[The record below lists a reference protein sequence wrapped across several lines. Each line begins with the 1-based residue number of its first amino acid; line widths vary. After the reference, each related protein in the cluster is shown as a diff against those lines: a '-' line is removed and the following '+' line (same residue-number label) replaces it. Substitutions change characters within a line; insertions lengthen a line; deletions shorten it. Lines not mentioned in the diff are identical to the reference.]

1 MKRIILFPLILLL
14 SLCMMITASAGAA
27 PEAEQ
32 ETTEETAADVLV
44 VYFSATG
51 TTKGVAEKIAALE
64 EADLYEIVP
73 AQAYSAEDL
82 DYNDPDSRATM
93 EQNDPAARP
102 EIAGELPDLSQYE
115 TIYFGYPIWW
125 GQEPRIMDRF
135 VESAD
140 LGSKTIIP
148 FCTSG
153 SSGIGKSGANLEAN
167 AGSGTWKQGQR
178 FPGTVS
184 EEELQKWIEEMKGAG
199 AMVMRIGDTKVNVT
213 WEENASV
220 EELKALAAQGL
231 TISMSMYGG
240 FEQVGSIGQAIT
252 RNDEQT
258 VTEPG
263 DIVLYSGDQL
273 VVFYGSN
280 SWAYTRLGRIDLSE
294 AELTELLSNGDVT
307 ITLQA
312 E

>member
-1 MKRIILFPLILLL
+1 MKRMILFPLILLL

-27 PEAEQ
+27 SEAEQ

-44 VYFSATG
+44 IYFSATG
-51 TTKGVAEKIAALE
+51 TTRGVAEKIAALE

-73 AQAYSAEDL
+73 AQAYTDEDL
-82 DYNDPDSRATM
+82 EYSNPESRATM
-93 EQNDPAARP
+93 EQNDPACRP

-115 TIYFGYPIWW
+115 TIYLGYPIWW

-153 SSGIGKSGANLEAN
+153 SSGIGDSGANLEAN

-178 FPGTVS
+178 FPGDVS
-184 EEELQKWIEEMKGAG
+184 EEDLQAWIEETKGADN
-199 AMVMRIGDTKVNVT
+199 MVMRIGDTKVSVT

-220 EELKALAAQGL
+220 EELRALAASGL

-258 VTEPG
+258 VTGPG

-280 SWAYTRLGRIDLSE
+280 SWAYTRLGRINLSE

>member
-1 MKRIILFPLILLL
+1 MKRMILFPLILLL
-14 SLCMMITASAGAA
+14 SLCMMITVSAGTTT
-27 PEAEQ
+27 EAEQ
-32 ETTEETAADVLV
+32 ETPEAAADVLV
-44 VYFSATG
+44 IYFSATG

-82 DYNDPDSRATM
+82 EYSNPESRATM
-93 EQNDPAARP
+93 EQNDPAVRP

-115 TIYFGYPIWW
+115 TIYLGFPIWW
-125 GQEPRIMDRF
+125 GQEPRIMDNF
-135 VESAD
+135 VESVD
-140 LGSKTIIP
+140 LDSKTIIP

-153 SSGIGKSGANLEAN
+153 SSGIGESGANLEAN

-178 FPGTVS
+178 FPGDVS
-184 EEELQKWIEEMKGAG
+184 DEELKAWIEEMKGAG
-199 AMVMRIGDTKVNVT
+199 AMIMKIGDKTVDVT
-213 WEENASV
+213 WEENESV

-252 RNDEQT
+252 RNDVQT
-258 VTEPG
+258 TTDPG
-263 DIVLYSGDQL
+263 DIVLYAGDQL
-273 VVFYGSN
+273 VVFYGHN
-280 SWAYTRLGRIDLSE
+280 SWAYTRLGRIDLSDV
-294 AELTELLSNGDVT
+294 ELTELLSGGDVT
-307 ITLQA
+307 ITLSV

>member
-1 MKRIILFPLILLL
+1 MKRMILFPLILLL
-14 SLCMMITASAGAA
+14 SLCMMITASAA

-32 ETTEETAADVLV
+32 ETMEAAADVLV
-44 VYFSATG
+44 IYFSATG
-51 TTKGVAEKIAALE
+51 TTRGVAEKIAALE

-73 AQAYSAEDL
+73 AQAYTDEDL
-82 DYNDPDSRATM
+82 EYSNPESRATM
-93 EQNDPAARP
+93 EQNDPACRP

-115 TIYFGYPIWW
+115 TIYLGYPIWW

-153 SSGIGKSGANLEAN
+153 SSGIGDSGANLEAN

-178 FPGTVS
+178 FPGDVS
-184 EEELQKWIEEMKGAG
+184 EEDLQAWIEEMKGADN
-199 AMVMRIGDTKVNVT
+199 MVMRIGDTKVSVT

-220 EELKALAAQGL
+220 EELRALAASGL

-258 VTEPG
+258 VTGPG

-280 SWAYTRLGRIDLSE
+280 SWAYTSLGRIELPE
-294 AELTELLSNGDVT
+294 AELTGLLGNGEVT
-307 ITLQA
+307 ITLSMA
-312 E
+312 